1 MPIDKL
7 FSKGRKEQVVIE
19 RITEH
24 IRRLE
29 VACEE
34 MWIGMERRDLRRIH
48 KVLQLEREADAI
60 RRQIIAA
67 VYEGAFLPYL
77 RPSLCRFAE
86 NVDRVFDAIEET
98 AYCYQEMKL
107 PPSIR
112 DHCLRVA
119 FYNVR
124 ISEMLLICFQAMV
137 RGVRL
142 REKTLA
148 VRIYEKKIDDLK
160 FEVRRELRSL
170 TVENYW
176 EGQTLADFVT
186 GLTSISDI
194 VEDASDDLHIM
205 RVSMR

>member
-1 MPIDKL
+1 MLLDKL

-24 IRRLE
+24 IRLLE

-34 MWIGMERRDLRRIH
+34 MRIGMEGGDLRRIH
-48 KVLQLEREADAI
+48 HVLRLEREADAI

-77 RPSLCRFAE
+77 RPNLCRFAE

-98 AYCYQEMKL
+98 AYCYLEMKL
-107 PPSIR
+107 PSSIR
-112 DHCLRVA
+112 DHCLRIA

-124 ISEMLLICFQAMV
+124 ISEMLLISFLAML
-137 RGVRL
+137 RGDRL

-160 FEVRRELRSL
+160 LEIRRKLRSL
-170 TVENYW
+170 PVEGFW
-176 EGQTLADFVT
+176 EGKALSDFVT

-205 RVSMR
+205 HVSMR